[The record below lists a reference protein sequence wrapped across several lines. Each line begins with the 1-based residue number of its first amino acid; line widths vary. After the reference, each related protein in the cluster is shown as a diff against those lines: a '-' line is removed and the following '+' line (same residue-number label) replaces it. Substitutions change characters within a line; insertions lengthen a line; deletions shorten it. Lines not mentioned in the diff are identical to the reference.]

1 MVTARP
7 PCPLIEL
14 GGLGA
19 RPTSVNRTLLLCL
32 PLLLTAACASADRD
46 VAAPQ
51 EAPSPSASGP
61 AGSEPAAAFTVAPDG
76 TGDAR
81 EGGTALKRCLSLPSV
96 GWKQPYAAAPAV
108 YRVTMDGPPIT
119 AFGDCME
126 DVQGYAA
133 VPMSDAHASFVD
145 QCAGDRRQYVVPSYI
160 GMFEEEAMR
169 ADPPAAPPQVSSTRV
184 TARDGDCLPVT
195 ADFRTDRVDLIVQ
208 DGQVIWAGLPDP
220 TGTGS
225 TTGTAPAPAA
235 TASCRPLTLASPG
248 QPTSPP
254 VCPSDG

>member
-1 MVTARP
+1 M
-7 PCPLIEL
+7 
-14 GGLGA
+14 
-19 RPTSVNRTLLLCL
+19 NRTLLLCL

-51 EAPSPSASGP
+51 DAPSASASVP
-61 AGSEPAAAFTVAPDG
+61 AGSEPTAAFTVAPDG
-76 TGDAR
+76 TGDAGA
-81 EGGTALKRCLSLPSV
+81 GGTALKRCLSLPGV
-96 GWKQPYAAAPAV
+96 EWKQPFAPAPAV
-108 YRVTMDGPPIT
+108 YRVTMGGAPIT
-119 AFGDCME
+119 TFGNCID

-160 GMFEEEAMR
+160 GMSEEEAMR
-169 ADPPAAPPQVSSTRV
+169 ADPPAAPPKVGSTRV
-184 TARDGDCLPVT
+184 VARDGDCLPVT
-195 ADFRTDRVDLIVQ
+195 ADLRTDRADLIVQ
-208 DGQVIWAGLPDP
+208 DGQVIWAGLPDL

-254 VCPSDG
+254 VCPADG